1 MWDELERRMKK
12 EKPKNATELK
22 HTLSRVWQGIG
33 ADVTKKLVD
42 SVPNRLNE
50 DISRFLSDPMPNQST
65 WVASQDD
72 SSEDDE
78 DEIERYAKAKLV
90 ISNEEYVLQWWKKW
104 SINYPTLSVLV
115 GSLLVEFVGTVNEQV
130 DVQVDTFIEELSKH

>member
-1 MWDELERRMKK
+1 
-12 EKPKNATELK
+12 
-22 HTLSRVWQGIG
+22 
-33 ADVTKKLVD
+33 
-42 SVPNRLNE
+42 
-50 DISRFLSDPMPNQST
+50 MPNQST